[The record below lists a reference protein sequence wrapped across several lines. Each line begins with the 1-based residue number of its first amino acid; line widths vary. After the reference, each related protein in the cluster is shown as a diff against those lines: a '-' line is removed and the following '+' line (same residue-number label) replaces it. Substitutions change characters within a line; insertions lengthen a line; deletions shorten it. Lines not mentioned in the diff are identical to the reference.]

1 MKIKD
6 SVVFVTGGNRGLGK
20 ALVNEALARGAA
32 KVYAT
37 ARDPKTVTTNPKVV
51 PLHLEL
57 TDPASIEAAAAQA
70 PDVNLLINNAG
81 VTLAADLLDGD
92 LAEIRR
98 EIEINFFGPLQVT
111 QALSPRL
118 VANGG
123 HLVNIQSALSWYAA
137 FGAYAASKAAGW
149 SATNSLRQQL
159 HPKGVGVTGV
169 YAGWIDTDM
178 AAERAAETDLK
189 TDPADVA
196 RMVIDAVEAGQHEVL
211 ADDFTHTVKNALA
224 ADIPTLYPHLAAKA

>member
-6 SVVFVTGGNRGLGK
+6 ASVFVTGGNRGLGK
-20 ALVNEALARGAA
+20 ALVDEALARGAA

-37 ARDPKTVTTNPKVV
+37 ARDPKTITTDPRVV

-57 TDPASIEAAAAQA
+57 TDPASIEAAVAQA

-92 LAEIRR
+92 LAEVRR

-111 QALSPRL
+111 RAFAPRL
-118 VANGG
+118 IANGG
-123 HLVNIQSALSWYAA
+123 HLVNVQSTLAWFAML
-137 FGAYAASKAAGW
+137 GGYAASKAAGW
-149 SATNSLRQQL
+149 SATNTLRQQL
-159 HPKGVGVTGV
+159 HPHGVGVTGV

-189 TDPADVA
+189 TPPADVA
-196 RMVIDAVEAGQHEVL
+196 RMTIDAVEAGQHEVL
-211 ADDFTHTVKNALA
+211 ADDWTHLVKNALA
-224 ADIPTLYPHLAAKA
+224 ADIPTLYPHLAATA